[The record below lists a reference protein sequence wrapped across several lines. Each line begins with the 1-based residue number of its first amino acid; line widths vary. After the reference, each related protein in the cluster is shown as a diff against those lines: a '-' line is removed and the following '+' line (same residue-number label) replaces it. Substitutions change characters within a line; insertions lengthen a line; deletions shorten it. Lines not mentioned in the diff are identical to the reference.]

1 MGWIAAGLPRLCRR
15 RPELVFFGRAFSSNA
30 SAPGRSK
37 ESNGST
43 TVQIQ
48 VPFSLHNLSEGPP
61 VESHTSKNELL
72 QMYTDMLTIRRM
84 EISADLLFK
93 SQQVRGFCHLYDGQ
107 EAVAIGL
114 KAAISKEDAVIT
126 AYRDHGIYLAQG
138 GTAFEVFSELMGRVT
153 GCAAG
158 KGGSMHLYKREN
170 NFFGGWGIV
179 GTTPP
184 LGAGLALALKYCKKK
199 NVAVAIYGD
208 GADNQ
213 ITEQINDISFRLRLP
228 DTWKFHNVFHV
239 NLWKTFGDVPDDGEP
254 DEQPEEEANE
264 EILVPEQVLA
274 HKVTKKGKARRRFLI
289 KFKNFPAFDAKWMEE
304 EDLADTPQILKLYLE
319 AFGVI
324 EGDYNVFKRGGQVY
338 EAKNIAALWDL
349 PLILLIENN
358 HFGMGTAEWRAAKK
372 ASYFDRVSYVPGI
385 KADGMDIFAVKEA
398 LLFCKEHCLA
408 GKGPIVMEC
417 DTYRYHGHSMSDP
430 GSTYRSRD
438 EIKQIRQA
446 RDPIQFVKQIIL
458 KEELV
463 TEEELATIDKQV
475 KKEVED
481 ALSKAREAPEPKE
494 EQLITD
500 MYKHDKHFVVYG
512 CDRKRATSR
521 LA

>member
-15 RPELVFFGRAFSSNA
+15 RPELVSFGRAFSSNA

-37 ESNGST
+37 ESNGTT

-61 VESHTSKNELL
+61 VESHTSRNELL

-114 KAAISKEDAVIT
+114 KAAISKDDAVIT

-184 LGAGLALALKYCKKK
+184 LGAGLALALKYCQKK

-213 ITEQINDISFRLRLP
+213 
-228 DTWKFHNVFHV
+228 
-239 NLWKTFGDVPDDGEP
+239 
-254 DEQPEEEANE
+254 
-264 EILVPEQVLA
+264 
-274 HKVTKKGKARRRFLI
+274 
-289 KFKNFPAFDAKWMEE
+289 
-304 EDLADTPQILKLYLE
+304 
-319 AFGVI
+319 
-324 EGDYNVFKRGGQVY
+324 GQVY
-338 EAKNIAALWDL
+338 EAKNMAALWDL

-430 GSTYRSRD
+430 GSTYRTRD

-494 EQLITD
+494 EQLITN

>member
-1 MGWIAAGLPRLCRR
+1 MGRSAAVLLRLWKRQ
-15 RPELVFFGRAFSSNA
+15 PVHDSFSGRAFSSNA
-30 SAPGRSK
+30 FAERRAK
-37 ESNGST
+37 ESKGCI

-48 VPFSLHNLSEGPP
+48 VPFSLHNLAEGPP
-61 VESHTSKNELL
+61 VESRTGKKELL
-72 QMYTDMLTIRRM
+72 AMYMDMLTIRRM
-84 EISADLLFK
+84 EISADMLFK

-114 KAAISKEDAVIT
+114 KEAISKEDAVIT
-126 AYRDHGIYLAQG
+126 AYRDHGIFLAKG
-138 GTAFEVFSELMGRVT
+138 GTPFEVFSELTGRVT

-179 GTTPP
+179 GTTSP
-184 LGAGLALALKYCKKK
+184 LGAGLALALKYCKKN
-199 NVAVAIYGD
+199 NVAVAIHGD

-213 ITEQINDISFRLRLP
+213 
-228 DTWKFHNVFHV
+228 
-239 NLWKTFGDVPDDGEP
+239 
-254 DEQPEEEANE
+254 
-264 EILVPEQVLA
+264 
-274 HKVTKKGKARRRFLI
+274 
-289 KFKNFPAFDAKWMEE
+289 
-304 EDLADTPQILKLYLE
+304 
-319 AFGVI
+319 
-324 EGDYNVFKRGGQVY
+324 GQVY
-338 EAKNIAALWDL
+338 EAKNMAALWDL

-358 HFGMGTAEWRAAKK
+358 HFGMGTAEWRASKK
-372 ASYFDRVSYVPGI
+372 ASYFDRVSYLPGI
-385 KADGMDIFAVKEA
+385 KADGMDVFAVKEA

-408 GKGPIVMEC
+408 GKGPIVIEC

-430 GSTYRSRD
+430 GSTYRTWD

-458 KEELV
+458 KEGAA

-475 KKEVED
+475 KKDVED

-494 EQLITD
+494 EALFTD
-500 MYKHDKHFVVYG
+500 MYKHDKKFVVYG
-512 CDRKRATSR
+512 CDRKQATSR